1 MPVQKRNYTNSLS
14 SITSPT
20 GYTTDQLRQ
29 QAELEAQLR
38 DFDPRN
44 ASIDELVAHDAM
56 VDQLREAS
64 LARGMKRY
72 EEDPEYITR
81 SIQAFKQVFPY
92 ASITDFENFIKS
104 DETLKAY
111 YTGTDAFRSLN
122 RDQMYSDY
130 RQFFP
135 EQENLFNTLRKGSL
149 EEQEDTNW
157 FAKQAIDLG
166 KGAEKVFRGL
176 LSPHIFTKAQIEAAD
191 ELNKFPKEEIAALKS
206 KQMQAYKITQELEVL
221 KSSNWRN
228 MTDAKRNI
236 VVQKIDSYQKAL
248 ESLKPTEREQQ
259 LIDSGVVSAYD
270 RTMDYK
276 LALDK
281 ERADY
286 EGNTILS
293 NLNPLLGPGNEIR
306 GESDSYKALAREM
319 DSKYLEYLVNTRP
332 EDFTTLDH
340 ILMSVRNQYKNT
352 SMGDAIGTTE
362 WVAQALDLGFPEKY
376 TIQDLINYSE
386 LLKTYGY

>member
-1 MPVQKRNYTNSLS
+1 MKKICAIAAAVAAFSCFSVQAAN
-14 SITSPT
+14 SPT
-20 GYTTDQLRQ
+20 GYTEAQLRQ
-29 QAELEAQLR
+29 QAELETQLR

-44 ASIDELVAHDAM
+44 ASIDEMVAHDAL

-72 EEDPEYITR
+72 AEDPQYITR

-111 YTGTDAFRSLN
+111 YSGTDAFRSLN

-135 EQENLFNTLRKGSL
+135 EQENFLTLEDK
-149 EEQEDTNW
+149 EDTNW
-157 FAKQAIDLG
+157 VKSG
-166 KGAEKVFRGL
+166 KKVVKSL
-176 LSPHIFTKAQIEAAD
+176 ISPYIYADSQQKAVD
-191 ELNKFPKEEIAALKS
+191 YLNKFPKEEIATLKS

-228 MTDAKRNI
+228 MTDAERNI

-248 ESLKPTEREQQ
+248 NNLKPTAREQQ
-259 LIDSGVVSAYD
+259 LIDSGVVNAYD
-270 RTMDYK
+270 RAMNYK

-281 ERADY
+281 ERADF
-286 EGNTILS
+286 EGN
-293 NLNPLLGPGNEIR
+293 
-306 GESDSYKALAREM
+306 
-319 DSKYLEYLVNTRP
+319 
-332 EDFTTLDH
+332 
-340 ILMSVRNQYKNT
+340 
-352 SMGDAIGTTE
+352 
-362 WVAQALDLGFPEKY
+362 
-376 TIQDLINYSE
+376 
-386 LLKTYGY
+386 